1 MEEFKGIRLLF
12 YNLSTAGWVILDT
25 IWLTFAIAFL
35 LPSQEKVAEGM
46 IPFVS
51 NQRYW
56 GVITTLG
63 ALMLFGRIVDA
74 LADPLI
80 ASWTDRSTSR
90 WGRRRF
96 FMLIGMLPLTLS
108 TILIFFPPLPYTS
121 WLNGIYLAIVFG
133 SYFFFF
139 TVYVVP
145 YLALIPEL
153 GHTEKDRIKIT
164 VAQGYFSLIGS
175 AVVMIG
181 GPLLITFFRQKGDYI
196 AAYRQMV
203 IYLALLGALLLVGA
217 VWGVDEKRFS
227 DAKPTNI
234 PLRESFKRT
243 IKNKFFIIYLLAN
256 IALWFLFNIVRSS
269 VIPIVITLIGTDE
282 SFASNMS
289 TLLFVF
295 AAFCFPLISFLA
307 KKWGKKMVMMLGLG
321 LFSFLSIL
329 LSLTGLVPVS
339 PKLWGIII
347 AALMG
352 FPAAILMVIPN
363 VILSELCDFDYH
375 QTGERREAMYF
386 GVQGFF
392 MKLNLGLS
400 TASLALLYSLFGKD
414 ISNPWGVRLAPILG
428 SIVALIG
435 LLIMARYPERQ
446 IYEDLKKGN

>member
-1 MEEFKGIRLLF
+1 MEDFKGSRLFL

-35 LPSQEKVAEGM
+35 LPSQEKIAEGM
-46 IPFVS
+46 IPFIS
-51 NQRYW
+51 NQRFW
-56 GVITTLG
+56 GIITTLG
-63 ALMLFGRIVDA
+63 AVMLFGRIVDA
-74 LADPLI
+74 LADPLV
-80 ASWTDRSTSR
+80 ASWSDRSTSR

-96 FMLIGMLPLTLS
+96 FMLLGVLPLTLS
-108 TILIFFPPLPYTS
+108 VILIFFPPVSYTS
-121 WLNGIYLAIVFG
+121 WLNGIYLAIVFA

-153 GHTEKDRIKIT
+153 GHTEKVRIKIT
-164 VAQGYFSLIGS
+164 VAQGYFSLVGS

-181 GPLLITFFRQKGDYI
+181 GPLLIAFYKQSGGYVQ
-196 AAYRQMV
+196 AYQQTV
-203 IYLALLGALLLVGA
+203 IYLALLGFLLLMGA
-217 VWGVDEKRFS
+217 IVAVDEKRFS
-227 DAKPTNI
+227 DAQPANI
-234 PLRESFKRT
+234 PLKESFEKT

-269 VIPIVITLIGTDE
+269 VIPIVITLIRADE
-282 SFASNMS
+282 AFASNMS
-289 TLLFVF
+289 TILFVF
-295 AAFCFPLISFLA
+295 AALCFPIISLLTRSI
-307 KKWGKKMVMMLGLG
+307 GKKSIMIIGLG
-321 LFSFLSIL
+321 LFSVLSIL
-329 LSLTGLVPVS
+329 LSLTGLVPVN
-339 PKLWGIII
+339 PRIWGMAI

-414 ISNPWGVRLAPILG
+414 ISNPWGVRLAPLLG

-435 LLIMARYPERQ
+435 LLIMTKYPE
-446 IYEDLKKGN
+446 KKIGEKS